1 MSPMTKF
8 LASNDGTAYNYR
20 LISRDYGGRITDR
33 PSLRLMSKG
42 GVGSIS
48 LGDGYP
54 NPAPFIAANGYRD
67 CLVYLRDNQSRTAI
81 NRTEI
86 VCRFGV
92 SNEWNE
98 AESVWDDGTADFMPN
113 VSFGADGTVFATWAN
128 ANRVLGDDA
137 PLGDVCRSMEVAV
150 GVKNAETGIW
160 SCRNLTED
168 TALDMTPKVMV
179 APDGSAVVAW
189 VRNASG
195 EFIGSSE
202 KPSSIML
209 ATYRG
214 GSWSAPFVV
223 AADVGL
229 VYSFDIAH
237 DGSTTSILYA
247 KDGDGDPATSE
258 AREVWGVSVMNG
270 VVGNATRLSSAGTDA
285 TRPFAWYDANGVLRT
300 LWLEGENLVSGIG
313 FGPAHV
319 ILEGC
324 DITPDFSFVPRADGG
339 AMLVWK
345 RLAASESGA
354 ETVCAT
360 YDPLAEVIGD
370 ASLLFRS
377 DSAQE
382 RSITGAVGSDG
393 ALRMAYESVSVTTN
407 SAGAAEYGAVELKT
421 FRRESGMDVG
431 FADDSF
437 CFEGE
442 VIAGET
448 TNILVKVTNFGTE
461 AANGVAVN
469 VWFGEV
475 DRTLL
480 GTVVTN
486 IAPMSAVTVSVPWLA
501 EHGAADMVF
510 TASVDGGGTF
520 ADRDET
526 NNSAIWRP
534 QFPDVVTLYNAYCFK
549 DGASACH
556 INATVRNDG
565 LSPLAEGTEI
575 RFWRGEIGE
584 ELLAVTNLNMV
595 LSGLDNEQDVGF
607 TWDFALVPMTAAV
620 ERVVVELVSS
630 AIRSTIS
637 VDVESPVCKVT
648 FVGQNGEDLGID
660 PLYVLCGHEIGVL
673 PMISD
678 DGNLFVW
685 MCNGDIITANTKV
698 LDNMLLVADFAF
710 KYSVSDGVATIT
722 DCDTRLYGD
731 IEIPSFLGGYPVVCF
746 GSYAFYGCSGLT
758 SVTIGNSVTS
768 IQYGAFHGCSGLTSV
783 TIPDSV
789 TSIES
794 YAFYGCSGL
803 MSISVDVDNAAYSSL
818 NGLLLS
824 KDGSTLVLGVN
835 GDVDIPN
842 CVTSIGNGAFQDC
855 SGLTSVT
862 IPDSVTSIESY
873 AFSGCNGLASVTI
886 PDGVTSIG
894 SYAFSGC
901 KGLTSVTIPD
911 SVTSIGSYAFSGCS
925 GLTSVTIPDSVTSIG
940 EGAFSGCNGLTSV
953 TIPDSVTSIQY
964 GAFSG
969 CSGLTS
975 VTIPD
980 SVTSVGD
987 GAFCNCSGLVSVT
1000 IPDRVT
1006 DIGNHTFSSCSGMTS
1021 VTIPDSV
1028 TSIGMYAFSY
1038 CSGLTSVTFY
1048 GNAPLVASYA
1058 FYGVSSDCV
1067 ACVPHDATEF
1077 DIDGDGKW
1085 NGLVVEYYTP
1095 PVFTIEDGV
1104 LVAVEL
1110 NDVTDVIIPSSVTSI
1125 GAYAFEGCSELT
1137 SVTIPNSVTNIGVM
1151 AFDGCCGL
1159 TSVTIP
1165 NSVTSIGDWA
1175 FGGCR
1180 GLTSVTIPDSVTSI
1194 GRDVF
1199 EDCSGIRDVVV
1210 PQCVCNSSMASV
1222 FPTTYQSITNVVI
1235 SDGVTSI
1242 GSSVFRGC
1250 IGLTSVTI
1258 GNGVTSIGQSAF
1270 YGCNGLT
1277 SVTIPSNVSI
1287 VGYEFNGCSG
1297 IRDVT
1302 VSQSVCDIGL
1312 SSVFPSAYQSITN
1325 VVISDGVTSIG
1336 YGAFDGCRELTSV
1349 IIPDGVTSIGDCT
1362 FFGCRGLTSVTIP
1375 DSVTNIGNF
1384 AFSNCSGLMS
1394 VTIGNSVTNIGYEAF
1409 GGCASLTS
1417 VTIPD
1422 SVTSIEY
1429 GVFSGCSG
1437 LRDVAVPQCVCNRGI
1452 SFVFGEASQAI
1463 TNVVISDGV
1472 TSIGAQ
1478 AFAYCSRLTSVTIPD
1493 SVMSIGWGAFSWCSG
1508 LTSVTIPDSVTNI
1521 GGYAFLGC
1529 SGLTNVRIGN
1539 GVTSI
1544 GDSAF
1549 ENCSGLTSVTIPG
1562 NVTNIGERAFAYCS
1576 GLTSVTIPDG
1586 VTSIGFSAFEG
1597 CSGLRDITVPQCVC
1611 TNQLSSVFSS
1621 SCQSITNVTISDV
1634 VTSIGDYAFSRCSE
1648 LTSVTIPDSV
1658 TSIGY
1663 CAFYGCSG
1671 LTSVTIGN
1679 SVTSIG
1685 EHAFSGCT
1693 GLTSVTIGNS
1703 VMNIRNGAFSG
1714 CSGLKSFAVASGN
1727 PNYKAVSGLLLAK
1740 DGKTLVA
1747 VPCGLESVTIPDS
1760 VTIIG
1765 DSAFY
1770 GCSGLT
1776 NVTIPDSVTGI
1787 GEGAFYDCSGL
1798 TSMTIPSSVTNI
1810 EGAAFSNCS
1819 GLKSF
1824 AVASGN
1830 PNYKAVSGLLLT
1842 KDGKTLVVTPGGLTG
1857 QVTIPDGVTSIGY
1870 CAFEGCSWLTS
1881 VMIPDGVTSIG
1892 DYAFSGCSG
1901 LTSITI
1907 PDSVTSIGGRTFA
1920 GCSGLTSIAIPDSV
1934 TSIGD
1939 LAFYYCNRMTSVT
1952 FMGNAPTVGSYAFYS
1967 VNSSCVAS
1975 VSPKSTGWGVG
1986 AGEKWNGLT
1995 LQYWPEVLTVV
2006 ESDADVCG
2014 IMETFSDTRLA
2025 SQVWNTTEYAA
2036 FKAWVNDNNLYQPSV
2051 IANTNAAAA
2060 YLLGAER
2067 LFENAPKVEFGE
2079 VVLRENGTH
2088 GTDGTGTA
2096 ISVTVTVRD
2105 GEEAVKCAAEK
2116 VKEMFE
2122 ATSDLGD
2129 WADGGGA
2136 AVLSKPPYQNA
2147 LPVEVEV
2154 EAGEGA
2160 TMRFKVTPGDGTT
2173 TRAFLRIRK

>member
-1 MSPMTKF
+1 MNRLLGLLLVCWLLPVFSETVDEVQIKMNASIPQTKNKRATRLSASPNGESTQTYEGSGDLNIIKGEGQTIYVYFSIDDSLKRIESATLDFDAYDVDYPWATERDIVYFNGIQIGRLTGGDGVCAHNSFEVPLSAIKVDSINSLTISVDVDYLGWVTGIANARLTLSGFKGNQICNVTSAYCSGRYGKGRKATFLTSVDCDVEFDVEYDAIVRPIDHLRVNGERYSNIDTWFSYDVGSLNPGDRLEVVAVDVDGNESEPFRVNLDIAAMPEMWEYGVGSDGHARIKAVPNPRDRRVTYVASDYNVVWLWDAVLDGFSIGNVELPLVLSPKVQTRPVFESDTGKFRETADVGFGASVGEGYLVPKQQIGEFAGASLGITASGGRIYQWQPQPQTWKQTSWDVGIRITGSCDPFEMRIPQTLNLVYFKLGILADLSFVLTEDEGAWHADINGDPLAAIRGTVGAGCDGVACVEGFAQGGLVLHATLPGSPTVLKDLGVQLKLGWRAVILGFERNGELDYVDYIVGGSRLMSPMTKF

-768 IQYGAFHGCSGLTSV
+768 IQASRAMRSPV
-783 TIPDSV
+783 
-789 TSIES
+789 
-794 YAFYGCSGL
+794 
-803 MSISVDVDNAAYSSL
+803 AA
-818 NGLLLS
+818 G
-824 KDGSTLVLGVN
+824 
-835 GDVDIPN
+835 
-842 CVTSIGNGAFQDC
+842 
-855 SGLTSVT
+855 
-862 IPDSVTSIESY
+862 
-873 AFSGCNGLASVTI
+873 
-886 PDGVTSIG
+886 
-894 SYAFSGC
+894 
-901 KGLTSVTIPD
+901 
-911 SVTSIGSYAFSGCS
+911 
-925 GLTSVTIPDSVTSIG
+925 
-940 EGAFSGCNGLTSV
+940 
-953 TIPDSVTSIQY
+953 
-964 GAFSG
+964 
-969 CSGLTS
+969 
-975 VTIPD
+975 
-980 SVTSVGD
+980 
-987 GAFCNCSGLVSVT
+987 
-1000 IPDRVT
+1000 
-1006 DIGNHTFSSCSGMTS
+1006 
-1021 VTIPDSV
+1021 
-1028 TSIGMYAFSY
+1028 
-1038 CSGLTSVTFY
+1038 
-1048 GNAPLVASYA
+1048 
-1058 FYGVSSDCV
+1058 
-1067 ACVPHDATEF
+1067 
-1077 DIDGDGKW
+1077 
-1085 NGLVVEYYTP
+1085 
-1095 PVFTIEDGV
+1095 
-1104 LVAVEL
+1104 
-1110 NDVTDVIIPSSVTSI
+1110 
-1125 GAYAFEGCSELT
+1125 
-1137 SVTIPNSVTNIGVM
+1137 
-1151 AFDGCCGL
+1151 
-1159 TSVTIP
+1159 
-1165 NSVTSIGDWA
+1165 
-1175 FGGCR
+1175 
-1180 GLTSVTIPDSVTSI
+1180 
-1194 GRDVF
+1194 
-1199 EDCSGIRDVVV
+1199 
-1210 PQCVCNSSMASV
+1210 
-1222 FPTTYQSITNVVI
+1222 
-1235 SDGVTSI
+1235 
-1242 GSSVFRGC
+1242 
-1250 IGLTSVTI
+1250 
-1258 GNGVTSIGQSAF
+1258 
-1270 YGCNGLT
+1270 
-1277 SVTIPSNVSI
+1277 
-1287 VGYEFNGCSG
+1287 
-1297 IRDVT
+1297 
-1302 VSQSVCDIGL
+1302 
-1312 SSVFPSAYQSITN
+1312 
-1325 VVISDGVTSIG
+1325 
-1336 YGAFDGCRELTSV
+1336 
-1349 IIPDGVTSIGDCT
+1349 
-1362 FFGCRGLTSVTIP
+1362 
-1375 DSVTNIGNF
+1375 
-1384 AFSNCSGLMS
+1384 
-1394 VTIGNSVTNIGYEAF
+1394 
-1409 GGCASLTS
+1409 
-1417 VTIPD
+1417 
-1422 SVTSIEY
+1422 
-1429 GVFSGCSG
+1429 
-1437 LRDVAVPQCVCNRGI
+1437 
-1452 SFVFGEASQAI
+1452 
-1463 TNVVISDGV
+1463 
-1472 TSIGAQ
+1472 
-1478 AFAYCSRLTSVTIPD
+1478 
-1493 SVMSIGWGAFSWCSG
+1493 
-1508 LTSVTIPDSVTNI
+1508 
-1521 GGYAFLGC
+1521 
-1529 SGLTNVRIGN
+1529 
-1539 GVTSI
+1539 
-1544 GDSAF
+1544 
-1549 ENCSGLTSVTIPG
+1549 
-1562 NVTNIGERAFAYCS
+1562 
-1576 GLTSVTIPDG
+1576 
-1586 VTSIGFSAFEG
+1586 
-1597 CSGLRDITVPQCVC
+1597 
-1611 TNQLSSVFSS
+1611 
-1621 SCQSITNVTISDV
+1621 
-1634 VTSIGDYAFSRCSE
+1634 
-1648 LTSVTIPDSV
+1648 
-1658 TSIGY
+1658 
-1663 CAFYGCSG
+1663 
-1671 LTSVTIGN
+1671 
-1679 SVTSIG
+1679 
-1685 EHAFSGCT
+1685 
-1693 GLTSVTIGNS
+1693 
-1703 VMNIRNGAFSG
+1703 
-1714 CSGLKSFAVASGN
+1714 
-1727 PNYKAVSGLLLAK
+1727 
-1740 DGKTLVA
+1740 
-1747 VPCGLESVTIPDS
+1747 
-1760 VTIIG
+1760 
-1765 DSAFY
+1765 
-1770 GCSGLT
+1770 
-1776 NVTIPDSVTGI
+1776 
-1787 GEGAFYDCSGL
+1787 
-1798 TSMTIPSSVTNI
+1798 
-1810 EGAAFSNCS
+1810 
-1819 GLKSF
+1819 
-1824 AVASGN
+1824 
-1830 PNYKAVSGLLLT
+1830 
-1842 KDGKTLVVTPGGLTG
+1842 
-1857 QVTIPDGVTSIGY
+1857 
-1870 CAFEGCSWLTS
+1870 
-1881 VMIPDGVTSIG
+1881 
-1892 DYAFSGCSG
+1892 
-1901 LTSITI
+1901 
-1907 PDSVTSIGGRTFA
+1907 
-1920 GCSGLTSIAIPDSV
+1920 
-1934 TSIGD
+1934 
-1939 LAFYYCNRMTSVT
+1939 
-1952 FMGNAPTVGSYAFYS
+1952 
-1967 VNSSCVAS
+1967 
-1975 VSPKSTGWGVG
+1975 
-1986 AGEKWNGLT
+1986 
-1995 LQYWPEVLTVV
+1995 
-2006 ESDADVCG
+2006 
-2014 IMETFSDTRLA
+2014 
-2025 SQVWNTTEYAA
+2025 
-2036 FKAWVNDNNLYQPSV
+2036 
-2051 IANTNAAAA
+2051 
-2060 YLLGAER
+2060 
-2067 LFENAPKVEFGE
+2067 
-2079 VVLRENGTH
+2079 
-2088 GTDGTGTA
+2088 
-2096 ISVTVTVRD
+2096 
-2105 GEEAVKCAAEK
+2105 
-2116 VKEMFE
+2116 
-2122 ATSDLGD
+2122 
-2129 WADGGGA
+2129 
-2136 AVLSKPPYQNA
+2136 
-2147 LPVEVEV
+2147 
-2154 EAGEGA
+2154 
-2160 TMRFKVTPGDGTT
+2160 
-2173 TRAFLRIRK
+2173 